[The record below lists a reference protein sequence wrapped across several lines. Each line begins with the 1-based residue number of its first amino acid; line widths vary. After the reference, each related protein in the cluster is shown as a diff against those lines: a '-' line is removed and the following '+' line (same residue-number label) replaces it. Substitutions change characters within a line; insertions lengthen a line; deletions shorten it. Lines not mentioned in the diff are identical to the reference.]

1 MKHLFTLIKF
11 TWQAAPAFRLA
22 LSFLLLLGLVA
33 ITLPWLPLPFQPNQ
47 LDLDA
52 VYTRPFDWARF
63 QEGKPFHWLG
73 TDGLGRDLLSNLA
86 YGARSAF
93 AISLPV
99 MLLASLLGLF
109 LGACSGFYGDR
120 RASISRGRKLMLI
133 PALFALMFYGLY
145 VPLQLSSLQAAPSDF
160 WYTMLLAIIIPALL
174 VLGIGALLKRM
185 TYFRA
190 KSSLPLDG
198 LVLRLIEVEASI
210 PRLILILALAAL
222 FPPTLTALSIL
233 LVLTFWTGSAR
244 LARAEMLRIRT
255 LPFFEAATSLGV
267 PESRLM
273 VKHALPLLLPP
284 VAVAFSFGLAGLLM
298 LESTLSFL
306 NIGVSTELVSWG
318 RMIAGIRANTSAWW
332 LVVIPGVTLS
342 ATVLALQTCSYYLLR
357 ASQHRVS

>member
-1 MKHLFTLIKF
+1 MKHLIILIKSA
-11 TWQAAPAFRLA
+11 WQSAPAFRLA
-22 LSFLLLLGLVA
+22 LSFLLFLGLVA
-33 ITLPWLPLPFQPNQ
+33 IILPWLPLPFQPNE

-52 VYTRPFDWARF
+52 VYTRPFDWTRF
-63 QEGKPFHWLG
+63 QEDKSFHWLG

-86 YGARSAF
+86 YGTRSAF

-99 MLLASLLGLF
+99 MLLASLLGLL
-109 LGACSGFYGDR
+109 LGAASGFYGDR
-120 RASISRGRKLMLI
+120 RASISRGRKLMLV
-133 PALFALMFYGLY
+133 PALFFFLFYALY
-145 VPLQLSSLQAAPSDF
+145 VPLQLTSLQVASTDYWLAA
-160 WYTMLLAIIIPALL
+160 LLALAVPALL
-174 VLGIGALLKRM
+174 VVGIGALLKRIP
-185 TYFRA
+185 YLKA

-198 LVLRLIEVEASI
+198 LVLRLIEIETSI
-210 PRLILILALAAL
+210 PRLVLILALAAL
-222 FPPTLTALSIL
+222 FPPTLMALSIL
-233 LVLTFWTGSAR
+233 LVLTFWTGPAR

-273 VKHALPLLLPP
+273 VKHALPHLLPP

-306 NIGVSTELVSWG
+306 NIGVSSELVSWG
-318 RMIAGIRANTSAWW
+318 RIIAGIRANTSAWW
-332 LVVIPGVTLS
+332 LVVIPGATLS

>member
-1 MKHLFTLIKF
+1 MKHLLILIK
-11 TWQAAPAFRLA
+11 TAWQAAPAFRLA
-22 LSFLLLLGLVA
+22 LSFLLLLGSVA
-33 ITLPWLPLPFQPNQ
+33 IMLPWLPLPFQPNQ

-52 VYTRPFDWARF
+52 VYARPFDWARF

-86 YGARSAF
+86 YGTRSAF

-99 MLLASLLGLF
+99 MLLASILGLLLGAL
-109 LGACSGFYGDR
+109 SGFYGDR
-120 RASISRGRKLMLI
+120 RARISRGRKLMLL
-133 PALFALMFYGLY
+133 PTLFFLLYYGLY
-145 VPLQLSSLQAAPSDF
+145 VPLQLSSFQTAPTDF
-160 WYTMLLAIIIPALL
+160 WIPALLAVSLPIVL
-174 VLGIGALLKRM
+174 VLGIGTLLKRIP
-185 TYFRA
+185 YLKA
-190 KSSLPLDG
+190 SSSLPLDG
-198 LVLRLIEVEASI
+198 IVLRLIEVETSI

-273 VKHALPLLLPP
+273 VKHALPHLLPP

-306 NIGVSTELVSWG
+306 NIGVSSELVSWG
-318 RMIAGIRANTSAWW
+318 RIIAGIRANTSAWW
-332 LVVIPGVTLS
+332 LVVIPGATLS
-342 ATVLALQTCSYYLLR
+342 ATVLSLQTCSYYLLR
-357 ASQHRVS
+357 ASQHRAS